1 VTGRARWVAA
11 QAVITVILLGALLR
25 GFDVTAFREL
35 FARLP
40 LWFYGLSLAVVL
52 AGQMVYAWRWRLLLV
67 SAGVHA
73 PFPLVMRQH
82 FIGIF
87 VNNFLPSTV
96 GGDVAKVYLLGRDYG
111 YRPVT
116 ASVLLD
122 RLLGIGLLALAGSI
136 TLWALPMPSPVVE
149 VARLA
154 VTAVAVAALV
164 VLAVIAAGTG
174 GLPAR
179 VSWLGAGAVSL
190 AQRLQRLRVDMAAAL
205 TNPVVLAQSAA
216 IVVGYA
222 LAVAGINVLF
232 LTIQTGRA
240 PSFAMMCG
248 IAMAVAVLSNI
259 PVSLNGLG
267 LREQLHAVLLAPL
280 GVVREMAVAISLIVF
295 GHLMLASL
303 LGLVF
308 WLQAPGLPRALP
320 RPGTGDVA

>member
-1 VTGRARWVAA
+1 MKGRAGWVAA
-11 QAVITVILLGALLR
+11 QTVITAVLLGMLLR
-25 GFDVTAFREL
+25 GFDWRAFRDL

-40 LWFYGLSLAVVL
+40 LWFYALSLAVVL
-52 AGQMVYAWRWRLLLV
+52 GGQVIYAWRWRLLLG

-73 PFPLVMRQH
+73 PFPLVLRQH

-122 RLLGIGLLALAGSI
+122 RLLGLGLLALAASV
-136 TLWALPMPSPVVE
+136 TLWALPMPAPVIG

-154 VTAVAVAALV
+154 VTGIAVCALV

-174 GLPAR
+174 GLAAR
-179 VSWLGAGAVSL
+179 VSWLGERAAGFA
-190 AQRLQRLRVDMAAAL
+190 ARLQRLRVDMAAAL
-205 TNPVVLAQSAA
+205 TNPLVIGQSAA
-216 IVVGYA
+216 IVVGFA
-222 LAVAGINVLF
+222 LGLAWINVLF
-232 LTIQTGRA
+232 VKIQTGQG
-240 PSFAMMCG
+240 PSFAMMWG
-248 IAMAVAVLSNI
+248 ITMAVAVLSNI

-280 GVVREMAVAISLIVF
+280 GVGRELAVAISLLVF
-295 GHLMLASL
+295 GHLLLASL

-308 WLQAPGLPRALP
+308 WLRSP
-320 RPGTGDVA
+320 RPPRTLDAPPET